1 MAMLDD
7 YKDTLEQLLGKMTAE
22 QVRQVCKFAQFVY
35 EDQEP
40 EGTYAKEDA
49 TERYQ
54 DFAKWCQS
62 TGIDLGT
69 VDTWGKET
77 AGSPAQ
83 AAGGKA

>member
-7 YKDTLEQLLGKMTAE
+7 YKDKLEQLLGKMTTE
-22 QVRQVCKFAQFVY
+22 QVRQLYKFAQFVY

-40 EGTYAKEDA
+40 EGTFAKEDVA
-49 TERYQ
+49 ERSQ